1 MRGDGA
7 ERCRLRAPN
16 VIPRWGLRH
25 ESLVRKERMA
35 GVEPA
40 WTVLQTAA
48 LPLGHTRIDPIMF
61 VVNNSRHHC
70 DQGELI
76 AV

>member
-1 MRGDGA
+1 
-7 ERCRLRAPN
+7 
-16 VIPRWGLRH
+16 
-25 ESLVRKERMA
+25 MA

>member
-1 MRGDGA
+1 MVRLERKLCHDDTGVSSSLNA
-7 ERCRLRAPN
+7 ESQ
-16 VIPRWGLRH
+16 G
-25 ESLVRKERMA
+25 ERMA

-61 VVNNSRHHC
+61 VVNNSRQDC

-76 AV
+76 AM